1 MTHAA
6 SIPRRRLTGWH
17 VLSILLTFF
26 GTVAAADAVLIYSAV
41 RSWTGAETTSA
52 YRAGQLY
59 NGELALAQA
68 QAALGWQVE
77 TRAERRPD
85 DTVQVS
91 VAARDRSGR
100 PLTGVTWSAV
110 LQRPTA
116 QRDDRV
122 VTLRQGAYAHVAI
135 MSDLAPGQWD
145 LVVEG
150 SRNGECAYRSK
161 TRLVLR

>member
-1 MTHAA
+1 MTQAV
-6 SIPRRRLTGWH
+6 SLSSRRLTGWH
-17 VLSILLTFF
+17 VLAILLTFF
-26 GTVAAADAVLIYSAV
+26 GTIAMADAVLIYSAV

-59 NGELALAQA
+59 NGERAQA
-68 QAALGWQVE
+68 QTQAALGWQVDA
-77 TRAERRPD
+77 RAERRPD

-91 VAARDRSGR
+91 VAARDQGGR
-100 PLTGVTWSAV
+100 PLTGVTWGAV
-110 LQRPTA
+110 LQRPTS

-122 VTLRQGAYAHVAI
+122 VALRQGAYAQVAI
-135 MSDLAPGQWD
+135 ISDLAPGQWD

-150 SRNGECAYRSK
+150 SRGGERAYRSK